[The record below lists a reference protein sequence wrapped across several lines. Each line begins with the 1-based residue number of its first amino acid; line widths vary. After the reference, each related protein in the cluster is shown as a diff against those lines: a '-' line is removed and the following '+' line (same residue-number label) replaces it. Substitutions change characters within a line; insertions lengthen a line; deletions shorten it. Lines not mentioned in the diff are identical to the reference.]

1 MNFIIVTGGTGG
13 HIFPALSI
21 KEEMKKE
28 NFKIIFVLGGK
39 LRIPLEEE
47 LIYIKAAPLMG
58 KNPIVIL
65 KNIFINIQGIIES
78 INFLNKNPFPI
89 IATGSYASFP
99 LLFSAFIKNIPYL
112 ILEQNSIP
120 GRVNK
125 IFSKRAKINFIAFE
139 KAKKYLKG
147 KKIFVGNP
155 LRKFK
160 EIEESEAR
168 RILNLKE
175 NEKVILIFG
184 GSQGSRF
191 LNNLGIEISR
201 IMKNYKFILVSGK
214 NFYEEIKE
222 KKGENV
228 LLFPF
233 YKEMEIL
240 YTASDVAITR
250 AGGITIYELL
260 YFGIPSLLIPFPYA
274 TCNHQFYNAQC
285 ISKKYDFFEMIEE
298 KDADI
303 EKVIEKLK
311 RLLLKK
317 RRKKIRFFAEKKIIE
332 EIKKCFLN

>member
-1 MNFIIVTGGTGG
+1 MKLIIITGGTGG
-13 HIFPALSI
+13 HMFPALSI
-21 KEEMKKE
+21 KEEMEKK
-28 NFKIIFVLGGK
+28 NFEVILVLGGK
-39 LRIPLEEE
+39 LRIPFEEN
-47 LIYIKAAPLMG
+47 LISIKAAPFMG
-58 KNPIVIL
+58 KNLIVLL
-65 KNIFINIQGIIES
+65 KNIFINIEGIFQS
-78 INFLNKNPFPI
+78 FNFLSRNPFPI

-99 LLFSAFIKNIPYL
+99 LLFSASIKNIPYF

-125 IFSKRAKINFIAFE
+125 IFSKKAKINFIAFE

-160 EIEESEAR
+160 EIEKTEAR
-168 RILNLKE
+168 RMLNLKE
-175 NEKVILIFG
+175 NERVILIFG

-191 LNNLGIEISR
+191 LNNLGIEISE
-201 IMKNYKFILVSGK
+201 IMKDYKFIMISGK
-214 NFYEEIKE
+214 NFYEEIK
-222 KKGENV
+222 KKKRENM

-250 AGGITIYELL
+250 AGGMTIYELL

-274 TCNHQFYNAQC
+274 SDNHQFYNAKC

-298 KDADI
+298 KDAKID
-303 EKVIEKLK
+303 KVIEIVEK
-311 RLLLKK
+311 LLLKK
-317 RRKKIRFFAEKKIIE
+317 GKIVRFFAEKKIIE

>member
-1 MNFIIVTGGTGG
+1 MKFIIITGGTGG
-13 HIFPALSI
+13 HIFPALRI
-21 KEEMKKE
+21 KEEMEKE
-28 NFKIIFVLGGK
+28 NFKVIFVLGGN
-39 LRIPLEEE
+39 LRIPFEEK
-47 LIYIKAAPLMG
+47 LIYISAAPFMG
-58 KNPIVIL
+58 KDIKAVL
-65 KNIFINIQGIIES
+65 KNVFINIKGIYES
-78 INFLNKNPFPI
+78 INLLSKNPFPI

-99 LLFSAFIKNIPYL
+99 LLFYAFIRNIPYF

-125 IFSKRAKINFIAFE
+125 IFSKKARINFLGFE
-139 KAKKYLKG
+139 EAKNYLKG

-160 EIEESEAR
+160 EIERNEAR
-168 RILNLKE
+168 KILNLKE
-175 NEKVILIFG
+175 DEKVILIFG

-191 LNNLGIEISR
+191 LNNLGIEISK
-201 IMKNYKFILVSGK
+201 IMEDYKFILVSGK

-222 KKGENV
+222 KKRENII
-228 LLFPF
+228 LFPF

-240 YTASDVAITR
+240 YTACDVAITR

-274 TCNHQFYNAQC
+274 TDNHQFYNALC

-298 KDADI
+298 KEANT
-303 EKVIEKLK
+303 EKVIEKV
-311 RLLLKK
+311 KK
-317 RRKKIRFFAEKKIIE
+317 LFFKKGEKIRFSAEKKIIE

>member
-1 MNFIIVTGGTGG
+1 MKFIIVTGGTGG

-21 KEEMKKE
+21 KEEMERE
-28 NFKIIFVLGGK
+28 NFKVIFVLGGK
-39 LRIPLEEE
+39 LRIPFEEK
-47 LIYIKAAPLMG
+47 LIYIKAAPFMG
-58 KNPIVIL
+58 KNLPVLL
-65 KNIFINIQGIIES
+65 KNIFINIQGVIES

-99 LLFSAFIKNIPYL
+99 LLFSAFVKNMPYF

-125 IFSKRAKINFIAFE
+125 IFSKKAKINFIAFE
-139 KAKKYLKG
+139 KTKKYLKG
-147 KKIFVGNP
+147 KKVFVGNP
-155 LRKFK
+155 LRRFK
-160 EIEESEAR
+160 EIEKSEAR
-168 RILNLKE
+168 KVLNLKE

-191 LNNLGIEISR
+191 LNNLGIEISK
-201 IMKNYKFILVSGK
+201 IMKDYKFILISGK

-222 KKGENV
+222 KKEENI

-240 YTASDVAITR
+240 YSASDAAITR

-274 TCNHQFYNAQC
+274 TDNHQFYNAQC
-285 ISKKYDFFEMIEE
+285 ICKKYDFFEMIEE
-298 KDADI
+298 KDASI
-303 EKVIEKLK
+303 EKVAEKLEKLLFKKGK
-311 RLLLKK
+311 R
-317 RRKKIRFFAEKKIIE
+317 KIKFFAEKKIIE
-332 EIKKCFLN
+332 EIKNAF